1 MGLQP
6 AAPAD
11 LTGGDAAHNAQVM
24 RELVAGR
31 RGAVRDIVCLNAAAA
46 LLAYRGV
53 SAVVP
58 VAEQLATTLDDANRV
73 IDDGSAQAKLDAWIE
88 ATNRS

>member
-1 MGLQP
+1 MP

-11 LTGGDAAHNAQVM
+11 LTGGDAAHNAQVVWD
-24 RELVAGR
+24 LVSGK

-58 VAEQLATTLDDANRV
+58 VTEQLAAPLDEVNRA
-73 IDDGSAQAKLDAWIE
+73 IDDGAVQAKLTAWIE
-88 ATNRS
+88 ATNCQ